1 MGIPKVVYYNVP
13 DTLDYE
19 NSLLRKWGRADQIR
33 LVEVKRPAGDDE
45 EFVKAAA
52 DADGLV
58 LEYTELTSALLDR
71 LPRLRIESEQAI
83 GVSNVDVKAATAH
96 GVGVTNTPGFC
107 VQEVATHV
115 VGMLIDLEHK
125 ITYLDRTVR
134 AGKWDPLLGR
144 MPHRIAGRTVGLA
157 FFGGIPRTLTPMLQG
172 LGLKVIAWAPTKTR
186 EYLAGFGVE
195 KAETLDDLLRRSDY
209 VSLHTPLI
217 AQTHHL
223 IGARELDLMKPD
235 AFLINTARGGVVDE
249 AALVAALKAHRIAGA
264 GIDVIEDEIT
274 EHTELREL
282 ENVVITPHSAFLSAE
297 SFAEARRVA
306 LEQLVQL
313 LVEGRRPT
321 NLVNPDVALKGV
333 TQTAGR

>member
-19 NSLLRKWGRADQIR
+19 NSLLEKWGRADQIR
-33 LVEVKRPAGDDE
+33 LAEVKRPAGDDA
-45 EFVKAAA
+45 EFLEAAA

-58 LEYTELTSALLDR
+58 LEYTELTSPLLDR
-71 LPRLRIESEQAI
+71 LPRLRIEAQQSI
-83 GVSNVDVKAATAH
+83 GVSNIDVDAATAH
-96 GVGVTNTPGFC
+96 GVAITNTPGFC

-115 VGMLIDLEHK
+115 VGLLIDLEHK

-144 MPHRIAGRTVGLA
+144 MPHRLSGKTVGLA
-157 FFGGIPRTLTPMLQG
+157 FFGGIPRTLAPMLRG

-195 KAETLDDLLRRSDY
+195 KAETLDDLLARSDY

-217 AQTHHL
+217 PETHHL
-223 IGARELDLMKPD
+223 IGARELGLMKPD

-249 AALVAALKAHRIAGA
+249 AALVAALKARRIAGA

-274 EHTELREL
+274 EHTQLRDL
-282 ENVVITPHSAFLSAE
+282 ENVVITPHSAFLSEE

-313 LVEGRRPT
+313 LVEGRRPK
-321 NLVNPDVALKGV
+321 NLVNRDVALKD
-333 TQTAGR
+333 APRAAAR